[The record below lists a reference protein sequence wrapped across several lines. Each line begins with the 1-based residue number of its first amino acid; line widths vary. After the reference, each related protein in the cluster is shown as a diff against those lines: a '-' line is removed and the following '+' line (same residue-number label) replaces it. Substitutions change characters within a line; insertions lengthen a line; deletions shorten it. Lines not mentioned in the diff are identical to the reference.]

1 MKELKDIGILFNEF
15 CKQADE
21 FIKKEKEKDV
31 GRDTRKNQETG
42 SSNRPSSREW

>member
-1 MKELKDIGILFNEF
+1 MKYENKELKEIKISFDKF

-31 GRDTRKNQETG
+31 AR
-42 SSNRPSSREW
+42 NREEIKTSR

>member
-1 MKELKDIGILFNEF
+1 MKELENIETLFNEF

-31 GRDTRKNQETG
+31 AR
-42 SSNRPSSREW
+42 NRN

>member
-1 MKELKDIGILFNEF
+1 MEELKEIKASFDKF

-31 GRDTRKNQETG
+31 GR
-42 SSNRPSSREW
+42 NREQVKTFR

>member
-1 MKELKDIGILFNEF
+1 MEELEEMKRLFDEF

-31 GRDTRKNQETG
+31 GR
-42 SSNRPSSREW
+42 NREEIKTSR